1 MRGTTF
7 PWRGLGMTTTR
18 SRGECDGTGLD
29 VMGWM
34 VVCRRSMIKYFWQQ
48 EQCLATA
55 CVFAGGLQMAKAEA
69 NK

>member
-34 VVCRRSMIKYFWQQ
+34 VVCRRSMIKYFWQRAVLGHRVCFCRRITDG
-48 EQCLATA
+48 E
-55 CVFAGGLQMAKAEA
+55 GGSK
-69 NK
+69 